1 MVEVELGIR
10 LREARESAKMS
21 HVDVCYHLREAGVS
35 SLYRWEKGKSF
46 PGCERLAQMAKLYK
60 RPLWWFLASDE
71 ELDRMKETIGVDA
84 VNALTVVEQLNFSNP
99 RNETFTDCQPPKS
112 PSRPRANRFSLGA
125 VQDLV
130 TTCEGASLMAM
141 DRF

>member
-84 VNALTVVEQLNFSNP
+84 VNALTRREQIDFSQLH
-99 RNETFTDCQPPKS
+99 NETFTDCQPPKN
-112 PSRPRANRFSLGA
+112 PSDSFDNKFTLGFA
-125 VQDLV
+125 QDFV
-130 TTCEGASLMAM
+130 TKCEGASLMAM
-141 DRF
+141 ERF